1 MIKKLKKPDKEE
13 IIRDL
18 KIVTQI
24 SALYAINSDFII
36 FFCDFNFNHFKDKFK
51 NNPANILMYQAFSA
65 LRNKSIV
72 ELSEWIEKWCSN
84 FQIDKNSI
92 FNGTNLNLLNMRDI
106 ISHPAHTILDF
117 KNKNLTKFMAE
128 NKYNE
133 ISIDFVILALKSVYS
148 DNELKEM
155 IFKNNTQ
162 IASYVQN
169 ILLTSVNENS
179 PDLISLYN
187 DIDLVKRSY
196 DSLTLRYFNEIVTKI
211 SKK

>member
-1 MIKKLKKPDKEE
+1 MIKKLKKTEKEE

-24 SALYAINSDFII
+24 SALYAINSDFITV
-36 FFCDFNFNHFKDKFK
+36 FCDFNFNHFKDKFK

-72 ELSEWIEKWCSN
+72 EMSEWIEKWCSN
-84 FQIDKNSI
+84 FQIDKDSI
-92 FNGTNLNLLNMRDI
+92 FNGTNWNLLNMRDI

-117 KNKNLTKFMAE
+117 KNISLKKFMEE

-133 ISIDFVILALKSVYS
+133 IRIDFVILALKSLYT
-148 DNELKEM
+148 DNELEEM

-162 IASYVQN
+162 IATYVQN
-169 ILLTSVNENS
+169 ILLSSVNENS
-179 PDLISLYN
+179 TDLISLYN
-187 DIDLVKRSY
+187 NIDLVKHSY